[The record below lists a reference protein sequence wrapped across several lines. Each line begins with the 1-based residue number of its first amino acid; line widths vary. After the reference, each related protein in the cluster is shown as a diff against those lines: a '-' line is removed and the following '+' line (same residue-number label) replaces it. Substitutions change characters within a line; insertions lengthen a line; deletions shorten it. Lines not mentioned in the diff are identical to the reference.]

1 MKQFNSSLSLMLL
14 FGVLI
19 SCNTSKVQS
28 TSYEKS
34 SMLKVLILDGEN
46 NHWIWPKTTIMMK
59 DYLEQ
64 TGRFRVD
71 IARKK
76 YTWHGSNQRDKEF
89 YKRVALIE
97 EFPIKDSKQTVAV
110 VEPKVD
116 AEFSP
121 SFSEYDVVVSNLGW
135 KASEWPEKTK
145 QSFIEYMKNGGG
157 LVVIHAANNSF
168 GEWKEFNEMIGVGG
182 WGGRNVESG
191 PYIYFDRENN
201 LTIDP
206 SDGRCGSH
214 GPQKEFLIKNRAP
227 DHPIMKGLPA
237 EWMHSKDE
245 LYENL
250 RGPAKNV
257 TVLATAFSEKRTT
270 GPKENKRVEGTDRHE
285 PMLMVIN
292 YGKGKIFHSTLGHM
306 DYSMESVGFVTTL
319 QRGAEWAATGEVTIP
334 VPEDFPSAIE
344 PKARKWGN

>member
-1 MKQFNSSLSLMLL
+1 
-14 FGVLI
+14 
-19 SCNTSKVQS
+19 
-28 TSYEKS
+28 
-34 SMLKVLILDGEN
+34 
-46 NHWIWPKTTIMMK
+46 
-59 DYLEQ
+59 
-64 TGRFRVD
+64 
-71 IARKK
+71 
-76 YTWHGSNQRDKEF
+76 
-89 YKRVALIE
+89 
-97 EFPIKDSKQTVAV
+97 
-110 VEPKVD
+110 
-116 AEFSP
+116 
-121 SFSEYDVVVSNLGW
+121 
-135 KASEWPEKTK
+135 
-145 QSFIEYMKNGGG
+145 
-157 LVVIHAANNSF
+157 
-168 GEWKEFNEMIGVGG
+168 
-182 WGGRNVESG
+182 
-191 PYIYFDRENN
+191 
-201 LTIDP
+201 
-206 SDGRCGSH
+206 
-214 GPQKEFLIKNRAP
+214 
-227 DHPIMKGLPA
+227 MKGLPA